1 MIRQDEDS
9 DMKVFPEFMR
19 NPADAIPQAFR
30 IYGIEGW
37 LFKGSNGSNL
47 ALWQC
52 PKSLTTEEHAHDFDE
67 YTLVVEGEVR
77 ITVNGET
84 HTLRAGQELVVP
96 QGAVHTVVCEAGT
109 RTINAF
115 GPRPAEK

>member
-1 MIRQDEDS
+1 
-9 DMKVFPEFMR
+9 MKLFPEFMR
-19 NPADAIPQAFR
+19 NPADAIPEAFR

-37 LFKGSNGSNL
+37 IFKGSNGGRL

-52 PKSLTTEEHAHDFDE
+52 PKPLETDEHTHDFDE

-84 HTLRAGQELVVP
+84 HTLTAGQEFVVP
-96 QGAVHTVVCEAGT
+96 RDRPHRVACEAGT

-115 GPRPAEK
+115 GGGPAEK